1 MRDDNP
7 SPQNA
12 PPGSGGA
19 RTGAPVGIPPWQEM
33 GEDWA
38 SIMTAWADLTTGWTA
53 LVSAWMRASGSWMGM
68 NPFMGP
74 FMGMNPM
81 TGMNPF
87 MGGPQATEWARQ
99 VMECMGRMS
108 RNVQPPTG
116 TGTTTGTT
124 ASTAPAQPPLVT
136 PEPSLRPHGDPLAG
150 LVRSRPH
157 APPTRRAS
165 EDHVRGIIA
174 HRSDTSDDLPPLAD
188 GT

>member
-19 RTGAPVGIPPWQEM
+19 RTGAPAGMPPWQEM
-33 GEDWA
+33 GEAWT
-38 SIMTAWADLTTGWTA
+38 SIMTAWADLTTGWTS

-74 FMGMNPM
+74 FTGMNPM
-81 TGMNPF
+81 MGMNPF
-87 MGGPQATEWARQ
+87 MGGPQAAEWARQ
-99 VMECMGRMS
+99 VMECMGRVS

-116 TGTTTGTT
+116 TT
-124 ASTAPAQPPLVT
+124 ASTAPVQPPLVT

-150 LVRSRPH
+150 LVRARPH
-157 APPTRRAS
+157 APSARRAS

-174 HRSDTSDDLPPLAD
+174 HRGDTSDDLPPLAD

>member
-1 MRDDNP
+1 
-7 SPQNA
+7 
-12 PPGSGGA
+12 
-19 RTGAPVGIPPWQEM
+19 M
-33 GEDWA
+33 GEAWA
-38 SIMTAWADLTTGWTA
+38 SIMTAWADLTTGWTS

-136 PEPSLRPHGDPLAG
+136 PEPSLRPRGDPLAG

-165 EDHVRGIIA
+165 EEHVRGIIA
-174 HRSDTSDDLPPLAD
+174 HRGDTSDDLPPLAD